1 MFIRIIRFEDTSLC
15 LAEINIWIFY
25 LLQSYLNIW
34 KVEEKLR
41 QRATDNMLTD
51 KLFVEINDKQTYNL

>member
-1 MFIRIIRFEDTSLC
+1 MFIRIIRFEGTSLC

-41 QRATDNMLTD
+41 QRAVDNMLTD

>member
-41 QRATDNMLTD
+41 QRAVDNMLTD

>member
-15 LAEINIWIFY
+15 LAEIDIWIFY

-41 QRATDNMLTD
+41 QRAIDNMLTD

>member
-15 LAEINIWIFY
+15 LAEIDIWIFY

-41 QRATDNMLTD
+41 QRAVDNVLTD

>member
-41 QRATDNMLTD
+41 QRAVDNVLTD

>member
-34 KVEEKLR
+34 KAEEKLR
-41 QRATDNMLTD
+41 QRAVDNMLTD

>member
-41 QRATDNMLTD
+41 QRAIDNMLTD